1 MSERLEALLRERA
14 AIASR
19 PSPSADRLAAI
30 DAEIKAHGGEPAAV
44 EPRGGARSPRAET
57 PEDNAPPRSTRATK
71 K

>member
-30 DAEIKAHGGEPAAV
+30 DAEIASASGSPPAEA
-44 EPRGGARSPRAET
+44 RGGTRPPVAET
-57 PEDNAPPRSTRATK
+57 PEDNAPARSTRSAK